1 MNASS
6 RSFPGSSS
14 EEEVT
19 AELPVLDLAAY
30 EARQA
35 QDPLSNTDTWATPTL
50 NTAILPQLG
59 TAETGSQPAPPMA
72 PSAGLASKLEMEL
85 RALAD
90 NLAELETRLAAKGER
105 ITVIETELAESRT
118 AGLAAAERAVALSA
132 ELTGT
137 RAAVAAATTQIE
149 ALQATIRER
158 EDAIRVA
165 RDRETELRESLQRRE
180 AEFTANAAKEAA
192 RAAELVASHEAARKA
207 ALQQVS
213 QMQAANAAQLET
225 LQSMEGRRGIF
236 DSILRAL
243 DMQIVGRDEEQ
254 ARLVADLA
262 RNTTHGL
269 QLTRD
274 LESRTQRVTHLET
287 EVATLNTSLGARTE
301 EVGAIARTNRELNES
316 LQSLREES
324 AQRAA
329 RIAELETQLGSS
341 KEAHAQALDV
351 AATAHSDLKAANTT
365 LRSLRAET
373 AQRSTRIAELETQLG
388 TSKEAHAQALGVADT
403 AHSDLKVANTALQ
416 SLREE
421 TAQRSAR
428 IAELQTQLDF
438 SKEAHAQALGVAD
451 TAHSD
456 LKVANTALQSLREET
471 AQRAARI
478 ADLEAQLAAGE
489 KAHAQALDTAAAAH
503 GDLQAA
509 NAALLRE
516 QSALEAEIATAS
528 EQLAE
533 HVRAEQQFAVERAQ
547 RLAQIESCNAQIAA
561 LTAQVALQAQTIQAE
576 VELSRANQERIA
588 IAEND
593 LRASEH
599 AINRLEA
606 DVRSRNIRVEELTRI
621 NTLMQADIEDARR
634 WLAER
639 DSLMQRLETEAAHS
653 ATLVDNIQ
661 RSIRSIAPGNTGSHE
676 VAREAVGARLLV
688 RSQDGHEVVHV
699 LGRKTTIGRTPDND
713 LQIDASFISRHHAV
727 LLVNG
732 QQTIIEDLNST
743 NGVFINGHRINREAV
758 NDGDLVMVGKARFR
772 FCIRP
777 AVNRSSAESSG

>member
-6 RSFPGSSS
+6 RSIPGSSS

-19 AELPVLDLAAY
+19 AELPVLDIAAY

-50 NTAILPQLG
+50 NTAVLAQLG
-59 TAETGSQPAPPMA
+59 TAETGSQPAPSAA
-72 PSAGLASKLEMEL
+72 PAAALASKLEVEL
-85 RALAD
+85 RSLAS
-90 NLAELETRLAAKGER
+90 NLSELETRLAAKGER

-149 ALQATIRER
+149 GLQTTIRER
-158 EDAIRVA
+158 EEAIQVA
-165 RDRETELRESLQRRE
+165 RDRETELRASLERRE
-180 AEFTANAAKEAA
+180 AEFTANAAKDAA
-192 RAAELVASHEAARKA
+192 RAAELVASHEAAHKA
-207 ALQQVS
+207 ALQQVT
-213 QMQAANAAQLET
+213 QMQAANASQLEA

-236 DSILRAL
+236 DSILRGL

-254 ARLVADLA
+254 AQLAADLA

-274 LESRTQRVTHLET
+274 LDSRTQRVTQLET
-287 EVATLNTSLGARTE
+287 EVAALNASLGLRTDE
-301 EVGAIARTNRELNES
+301 AGAVARTNRELNES

-324 AQRAA
+324 AQRA
-329 RIAELETQLGSS
+329 
-341 KEAHAQALDV
+341 
-351 AATAHSDLKAANTT
+351 
-365 LRSLRAET
+365 
-373 AQRSTRIAELETQLG
+373 TRIAELETQLG
-388 TSKEAHAQALGVADT
+388 AGKEAHAQALGVAAT
-403 AHSDLKVANTALQ
+403 AHSDLKVANTELQ
-416 SLREE
+416 SLRE
-421 TAQRSAR
+421 Q
-428 IAELQTQLDF
+428 
-438 SKEAHAQALGVAD
+438 
-451 TAHSD
+451 
-456 LKVANTALQSLREET
+456 T

-478 ADLEAQLAAGE
+478 ADLETQLSTGKE
-489 KAHAQALDTAAAAH
+489 AHAQALGMAATAH
-503 GDLQAA
+503 SELQAA
-509 NAALLRE
+509 NAALLTQR
-516 QSALEAEIATAS
+516 SALEAEIATAR
-528 EQLAE
+528 EQLAT
-533 HVRAEQQFAVERAQ
+533 HARTEQQFAVERAQ
-547 RLAQIESCNAQIAA
+547 RLTQIESCEAQIAA
-561 LTAQVALQAQTIQAE
+561 LTAKTVLQAQTIQAE
-576 VELSRANQERIA
+576 AELSRANQERIS

-599 AINRLEA
+599 AINRLES
-606 DVRSRNIRVEELTRI
+606 DVRSRNMRVEELTRI
-621 NTLMQADIEDARR
+621 NSQMQADIEDARR

-661 RSIRSIAPGNTGSHE
+661 RSIRSLAPGNTGSHE

-732 QQTIIEDLNST
+732 Q
-743 NGVFINGHRINREAV
+743 
-758 NDGDLVMVGKARFR
+758 
-772 FCIRP
+772 
-777 AVNRSSAESSG
+777 